1 MSTMQ
6 NAKGRTVQKSTFLDL
21 ALNDGTILK
30 AKIYLPIQGRITDV
44 LNDDRQFLPIETAE
58 GENLA
63 VAKSAIKHIQITSA
77 EAASYAGN
85 DPYTILGVRPSASPE
100 EMKTAYHQLA
110 LTNHPDRI
118 KGFGLGADYQEL
130 GLKNM
135 VRINK
140 AYEQIQK
147 SITSKPSS

>member
-1 MSTMQ
+1 MMQ

-21 ALNDGTILK
+21 ALSDGTVLQ

-63 VAKSAIKHIQITSA
+63 IAKSAIKHIQITSA
-77 EAASYAGN
+77 EAASYTGN
-85 DPYTILGVRPSASPE
+85 DPYAILGVRPNASPE

-130 GLKNM
+130 ALKNM